1 MDTLEH
7 GEMAFEGPDV
17 LAAMAERG
25 IVLVPTLCVFD
36 LVADR
41 DLFPEWMR
49 ERARFL
55 RESAEKTV
63 AAARAEGVAMA
74 MGADAG
80 PHGENA
86 RELVRLVE
94 AGLTPME
101 GIVAGNRYRRPDVR
115 AGGGGGHDRRGEGR
129 RPARARRGPARG
141 PARLPRRARWLVL
154 QGGEPVGGWPPRW
167 AWMRWSR
174 HVSVPRSARSRGGNR
189 PMAPLRGASD
199 PFFENALPTLIGQGR
214 PVSAVKDVVVVGAG
228 IAGLTAA
235 TRLQDLDVLVLEAE
249 DRVGGRIKSERRG
262 DYWVSVGAH
271 MFPGAGI
278 GRRRPRGRV
287 RARDAADQR
296 EPHGARLQGHDPHGR
311 AGGALPVPGTDVA
324 RRPRLVGPRRAQDP
338 PRRGRVQ
345 PARAPR
351 CPARPRPTCGSR
363 LLAFLGD
370 RSFAEYTGKLRPEAA
385 ALFRAVV
392 NRLTAEPDEISA
404 GCVVA
409 LFAHVW
415 SEGGVVLGRNLRG
428 GASLLPETLAARLGD
443 RVVTGATVREVAPQD
458 GSVRVRFE
466 RGGGEEEVVARCA
479 IVTAPAPVARAMIS
493 NLPEETA
500 AALDAI
506 VYGPFVVGGIVTGET
521 RAHAVGRSVLR
532 PRRRQVLQHALQP
545 RERAAGPGSRG
556 SPEAR

>member
-1 MDTLEH
+1 M
-7 GEMAFEGPDV
+7 
-17 LAAMAERG
+17 
-25 IVLVPTLCVFD
+25 
-36 LVADR
+36 
-41 DLFPEWMR
+41 
-49 ERARFL
+49 
-55 RESAEKTV
+55 
-63 AAARAEGVAMA
+63 
-74 MGADAG
+74 
-80 PHGENA
+80 
-86 RELVRLVE
+86 
-94 AGLTPME
+94 
-101 GIVAGNRYRRPDVR
+101 
-115 AGGGGGHDRRGEGR
+115 
-129 RPARARRGPARG
+129 
-141 PARLPRRARWLVL
+141 
-154 QGGEPVGGWPPRW
+154 
-167 AWMRWSR
+167 
-174 HVSVPRSARSRGGNR
+174 
-189 PMAPLRGASD
+189 
-199 PFFENALPTLIGQGR
+199 
-214 PVSAVKDVVVVGAG
+214 GAG

-271 MFPGAGI
+271 MFPGPGSAVGSLVDEFGLETLPINGSLMGLAYRDTILTGGRAELYPFRVPMSLAG
-278 GRRRPRGRV
+278 
-287 RARDAADQR
+287 RASLIRAGLKLRRDAAQYN
-296 EPHGARLQGHDPHGR
+296 RL
-311 AGGALPVPGTDVA
+311 A
-324 RRPRLVGPRRAQDP
+324 RRLPGETEADVR
-338 PRRGRVQ
+338 
-345 PARAPR
+345 
-351 CPARPRPTCGSR
+351 SR

-428 GASLLPETLAARLGD
+428 GASLLPETLAARLGES
-443 RVVTGATVREVAPQD
+443 VVTGATVREVAPQD

-506 VYGPFVVGGIVTGET
+506 VYGPFVVGGIVTGE
-521 RAHAVGRSVLR
+521 RGPDAVGRPLLR

-545 RERAAGPGSRG
+545 RERAAGPGAPAARRHADGLRRRQPRPQVAGEERRRDQGGDRVRPRGPVPGGEGRRGGGARAALGARDPLRRAG
-556 SPEAR
+556 SPSRPAGSRARRRQRVLRRRLRRRVDAHGGGRGHGDRGGCQGARAAG